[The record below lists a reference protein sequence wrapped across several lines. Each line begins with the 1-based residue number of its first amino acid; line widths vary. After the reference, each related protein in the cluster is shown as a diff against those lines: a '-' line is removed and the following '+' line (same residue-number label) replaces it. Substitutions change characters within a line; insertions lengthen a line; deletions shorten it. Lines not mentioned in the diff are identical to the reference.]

1 MDGGEF
7 LHVGQGAYPG
17 RALCVGGRGWARG
30 ASQSRPWSSL
40 FQKYQL
46 KLISWRPGRGVQL
59 RGDV

>member
-7 LHVGQGAYPG
+7 LHVGPRGEGFA
-17 RALCVGGRGWARG
+17 GGRGRARG